1 MKKKILHVRAGEPA
15 TASLARA
22 RATMQSL
29 QAGKRSEPYFGIGFE
44 SMAQMLATFTPRRL
58 DLLATLREQGP
69 TTIAALARA
78 LKRDYKNVHGDINA
92 LVEWLAVDRDDEGQ
106 VFVPWDEIDIRLPLT
121 KQAA

>member
-1 MKKKILHVRAGEPA
+1 MKKKILHVKAGEPA
-15 TASLARA
+15 TASLSRA
-22 RATMQSL
+22 RTTMQAL